1 MRTLF
6 HSLVYLAL
14 GVWLGA
20 LVFFG
25 AILAPIAFS
34 QLPPLFHP
42 AAGIHAAG
50 MVVGGSLVR
59 LHWMGL
65 LCGLVFLAVL
75 ILARAHYRTIIPQA
89 VLVLVMMLLTAY
101 SQFSIIPRMDTARD
115 SVGGNVDAVAANNPG
130 RQIFDH
136 LHQTSV
142 HVEGLVLLC
151 GIGALVATAHGRVG
165 NCRRY
170 TCSIAPQGRNTIICL
185 DGESHENWHHRSA
198 SSR

>member
-25 AILAPIAFS
+25 AVLAPIAFS
-34 QLPPLFHP
+34 QLPPLFG
-42 AAGIHAAG
+42 AQGMHAAG
-50 MVVGGSLVR
+50 LIVGGSLVR

-65 LCGLVFLAVL
+65 LCGLLFLAVL
-75 ILARAHYRTIIPQA
+75 ILARAHYRSILPQA
-89 VLVLVMMLLTAY
+89 VLVLLMMALTAY
-101 SQFSIIPRMDTARD
+101 SQFSIIPRMDTARA

-151 GIGALVATAHGRVG
+151 GIAALIATAHWS
-165 NCRRY
+165 RRE
-170 TCSIAPQGRNTIICL
+170 I
-185 DGESHENWHHRSA
+185 
-198 SSR
+198 

>member
-6 HSLVYLAL
+6 HSLVYLVL
-14 GVWLGA
+14 GLWLGA

-34 QLPPLFHP
+34 QLPPLFATP

-59 LHWMGL
+59 LHWIGL
-65 LCGLVFLAVL
+65 FCGLIFLVVSV
-75 ILARAHYRTIIPQA
+75 LARAHYRTIIPQA

-130 RQIFDH
+130 RQIFDR
-136 LHQTSV
+136 LHQRSV

-151 GIGALVATAHGRVG
+151 GLGALVATAHWS
-165 NCRRY
+165 RRE
-170 TCSIAPQGRNTIICL
+170 I
-185 DGESHENWHHRSA
+185 
-198 SSR
+198 

>member
-34 QLPPLFHP
+34 QLPPLFPNP
-42 AAGIHAAG
+42 AAGMHAAG
-50 MVVGGSLVR
+50 LVVGSSLVR

-65 LCGLVFLAVL
+65 ICGVIFLVVLFLA
-75 ILARAHYRTIIPQA
+75 RTHYRAVIPQA
-89 VLVLVMMLLTAY
+89 VLVVVMMALTAF
-101 SQFSIIPRMDTARD
+101 SQFSIIPRMETARD
-115 SVGGNVDAVAANNPG
+115 SIGGNVDAVAANNPG

-142 HVEGLVLLC
+142 HVESLVLLC
-151 GIGALVATAHGRVG
+151 GIGALIATAHGA
-165 NCRRY
+165 RRE
-170 TCSIAPQGRNTIICL
+170 L
-185 DGESHENWHHRSA
+185 
-198 SSR
+198 

>member
-6 HSLVYLAL
+6 HSLVYLVL
-14 GVWLGA
+14 GLWLGA

-25 AILAPIAFS
+25 AVLAPIAFS
-34 QLPPLFHP
+34 QLPPLLPTP

-59 LHWMGL
+59 LHWIGL
-65 LCGLVFLAVL
+65 FCGLIFLLVSVV
-75 ILARAHYRTIIPQA
+75 ARAHYRTILPQA
-89 VLVLVMMLLTAY
+89 LLVLAMMLLTAY

-130 RQIFDH
+130 RQIFDR
-136 LHQTSV
+136 LHQRSV

-151 GIGALVATAHGRVG
+151 GLGALVATAHWS
-165 NCRRY
+165 RRE
-170 TCSIAPQGRNTIICL
+170 I
-185 DGESHENWHHRSA
+185 
-198 SSR
+198 